1 MSKTPSVTSSLPGER
16 RGVPKRAPRRD
27 EIAAN
32 TVEVLSLGPSYKAD
46 LLLVDLGE
54 GPMVVKDFG
63 TKPWWSRFGGLFQT
77 FQENRAYRWL
87 GPLPCI
93 PAFIGKIDSLALAV
107 ERVEGQ
113 MLVRAPDRYENGRV
127 YLHRIRSIMDQFR
140 ELGFFHLD
148 IRGYRNV
155 MVRPDGE
162 LVALDLEGS
171 FWVRPG
177 SLLARLLDPW
187 SLRIYKKALFK
198 WKGLLTEGRSS
209 DARKTRLRTAIQR
222 LRMPHRWFLNR
233 EKRRR
238 RDSSET

>member
-1 MSKTPSVTSSLPGER
+1 M
-16 RGVPKRAPRRD
+16 RAPRRE

-32 TVEVLSLGPSYKAD
+32 TIEVLSLGPSYKAD
-46 LLLVDLGE
+46 LLLVDIGE

-63 TKPWWSRFGGLFQT
+63 GKPWWSRFGGLFQT
-77 FQENRAYRWL
+77 FQEHRAYRWL
-87 GPLPCI
+87 GPLPCV

-148 IRGYRNV
+148 IRGYKNV

-187 SLRIYKKALFK
+187 SLRIYKKALLK
-198 WKGLLTEGRSS
+198 WKGLLTEGGST
-209 DARKTRLRTAIQR
+209 DVRKTRLRSAIQQA
-222 LRMPHRWFLNR
+222 RMPHRWFFNR
-233 EKRRR
+233 EERRR
-238 RDSSET
+238 RHKPEP

>member
-1 MSKTPSVTSSLPGER
+1 M
-16 RGVPKRAPRRD
+16 RAPRRD
-27 EIAAN
+27 EIAAH
-32 TVEVLSLGPSYKAD
+32 TIEVLSLGPSYKAD

-63 TKPWWSRFGGLFQT
+63 GKPWWSRFGGLFQT
-77 FQENRAYRWL
+77 FQEHRAYRWL

-113 MLVRAPDRYENGRV
+113 MLVQAPDRFENGRL
-127 YLHRIRSIMDQFR
+127 YLHRIRAIMDQFR

-148 IRGYRNV
+148 IRGYKNV

-187 SLRIYKKALFK
+187 SLRIYKQALLK

-209 DARKTRLRTAIQR
+209 DVRRTRLRATIQQ
-222 LRMPHRWFLNR
+222 LRMPHRWFLSR
-233 EKRRR
+233 EERRR
-238 RDSSET
+238 RHKSEL